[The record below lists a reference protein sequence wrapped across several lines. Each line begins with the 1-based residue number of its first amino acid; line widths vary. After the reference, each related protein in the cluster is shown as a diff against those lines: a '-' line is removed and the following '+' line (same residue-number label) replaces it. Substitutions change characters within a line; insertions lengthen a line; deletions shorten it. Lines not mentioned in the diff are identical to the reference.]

1 VDAKRV
7 RLQLNRILASTAF
20 ADAERASR
28 FLRYV
33 VERKLEGRD
42 GEIKESVVAVE
53 VLGRNASFNS
63 KSDPIVRVEAGRLRD
78 RLSAYYEA
86 EGGADPILISLP
98 KGRYIPE
105 FIERRTLES
114 SKSSGVLRLSIL
126 PPGNASFES
135 FAVSPDGR
143 KLAFTAASSGKV
155 MLWVRTL
162 DSLEARPLAG
172 TDNAAWPFW
181 SPDSLSIGFFA
192 PHKLKAVEISGGPA
206 REITDSI
213 VGKGGA
219 WSHEGVILFCPRPI
233 GPLFQVSAAG
243 GAAIPVTSLDGSRA
257 EVAHGFP
264 QFLPDGRH
272 FLYLAACS
280 RPAMSSIR
288 AGSLDSASSKVLLS
302 ADTSAAYAPILR
314 GRPAS
319 LLFVHDGALMAQ
331 EFDAHRLEL
340 SGERTVIVPE
350 VRYQRWN
357 HARFSVS
364 GNGVLLYQAGC
375 AEHHQLTWFDRQGKP
390 LSAAGA
396 PNDYFSVSLSPD
408 DRYVALHR
416 HDDPDTVL
424 PTIWVM
430 DLSRDNAVFRVT
442 DADFAQSEF
451 NAVWAP
457 DSSEILFSRGDD
469 RRMRLFRRELSGG
482 AAKCVLDTE
491 GPKFPTDWSSDK
503 QFIAYVSQVPDYR
516 NMHVWIVALSNTQV
530 EAKPRPFLQHSCQEI
545 NPQFAPPD
553 GGEAPQCLVYA
564 SNETGRFEIYVRD
577 FPEGCRKWQVSSQ
590 GGLQPHWRRDGRE
603 LFYLT
608 PDGMLMSA
616 AVKPGPTF
624 EFGPPQSLFTTSL
637 RFPTRYSTWM
647 NQYAVSRDGQ
657 RFLLNCYLPEAEQ
670 GAITAVIP
678 W

>member
-105 FIERRTLES
+105 FTERRTLES
-114 SKSSGVLRLSIL
+114 SKISAVLRLSIL
-126 PPGNASFES
+126 PPDNASFES

-162 DSLEARPLAG
+162 DSLEAKPLAG

-192 PHKLKAVEISGGPA
+192 PHKLMAVEISGGPA
-206 REITDSI
+206 REITDLI
-213 VGKGGA
+213 VGRGGA

-233 GPLFQVSAAG
+233 GPLYQVSAAG
-243 GAAIPVTSLDGSRA
+243 GAPIPATSLDGSRA

-280 RPAMSSIR
+280 RPGMSSIR
-288 AGSLDSASSKVLLS
+288 AGSLDSADSKVLLS
-302 ADTSAAYAPILR
+302 TDTSAAYAPVLR

-331 EFDAHRLEL
+331 EFDSHRLEL
-340 SGERTVIVPE
+340 SGERIVIVPE

-375 AEHHQLTWFDRQGKP
+375 AENHQLTWFDRRGHP
-390 LSAAGA
+390 LSAPGA
-396 PNDYFSVSLSPD
+396 PNDYFSVNLSPD

-416 HDDPDTVL
+416 HDDPGTVL

-430 DLSRDNAVFRVT
+430 DLSRDNAVFRIT
-442 DADFAQSEF
+442 DADFAQPEF

-469 RRMRLFRRELSGG
+469 RGMRLFRRALSGVT
-482 AAKCVLDTE
+482 AKCVLDTG
-491 GPKFPTDWSSDK
+491 GPKFPADWSSDR
-503 QFIAYVSQVPDYR
+503 QFIAYVSQAPDYR
-516 NMHVWIVALSNTQV
+516 NMHVWIVALSDLQE
-530 EAKPRPFLQHSCQEI
+530 EANPRLFLHHSCQEMS
-545 NPQFAPPD
+545 PQFSPPD
-553 GGEAPQCLVYA
+553 GDEAPRCLVHA

-577 FPEGCRKWQVSSQ
+577 FPSGRHKWQVSSK
-590 GGLQPHWRRDGRE
+590 GGLQPQWRRDGRE

-616 AVKPGPTF
+616 AVKPRPTF

-657 RFLLNCYLPEAEQ
+657 RFLLNCCLPEAEQ